1 MLSKYETWLQTA
13 QSNESIT
20 YHEGYLARDRFFNN
34 TTRDIGMD
42 YDCKFNPLKDWQ
54 QALKL
59 KIDDDT
65 IGYDFKI
72 VAYKKVK
79 IES

>member
-1 MLSKYETWLQTA
+1 MSKNKWI
-13 QSNESIT
+13 N
-20 YHEGYLARDRFFNN
+20 FNKPMF
-34 TTRDIGMD
+34 IGMD
-42 YDCKFNPLKDWQ
+42 FDCKFNPLKDWQ

-59 KIDDDT
+59 KIDNDT

-79 IES
+79 IESE

>member
-1 MLSKYETWLQTA
+1 MKDQKWI
-13 QSNESIT
+13 N
-20 YHEGYLARDRFFNN
+20 FKKPMF
-34 TTRDIGMD
+34 IGMD
-42 YDCKFNPLKDWQ
+42 YDCKFNRLNDWQ

-59 KIDDDT
+59 KIDDDV

-79 IES
+79 LSEEG

>member
-1 MLSKYETWLQTA
+1 MSKNKWI
-13 QSNESIT
+13 N
-20 YHEGYLARDRFFNN
+20 FNKPMF
-34 TTRDIGMD
+34 IGID

-59 KIDDDT
+59 KIDNDT

-72 VAYKKVK
+72 IAYKKVK
-79 IES
+79 IESEE

>member
-1 MLSKYETWLQTA
+1 MKKEKWI
-13 QSNESIT
+13 N
-20 YHEGYLARDRFFNN
+20 FKKPMF
-34 TTRDIGMD
+34 IGVD

-54 QALKL
+54 ENLKL

-79 IES
+79 VEEGEE

>member
-1 MLSKYETWLQTA
+1 MKDKKW
-13 QSNESIT
+13 IK
-20 YHEGYLARDRFFNN
+20 FKKPMF
-34 TTRDIGMD
+34 IGMD
-42 YDCKFNPLKDWQ
+42 YDCKFNPLNNWQ

-59 KIDDDT
+59 KIDDNV

-79 IES
+79 ISDYD

>member
-1 MLSKYETWLQTA
+1 MSKNKWI
-13 QSNESIT
+13 N
-20 YHEGYLARDRFFNN
+20 FNKPMF
-34 TTRDIGMD
+34 IGMD

-59 KIDDDT
+59 KIDNHT

-79 IES
+79 IESEK

>member
-1 MLSKYETWLQTA
+1 MSKNKWI
-13 QSNESIT
+13 N
-20 YHEGYLARDRFFNN
+20 FNKPMF
-34 TTRDIGMD
+34 IGMD

-79 IES
+79 IESEDQ

>member
-1 MLSKYETWLQTA
+1 MEDKKWI
-13 QSNESIT
+13 N
-20 YHEGYLARDRFFNN
+20 FKKPMF
-34 TTRDIGMD
+34 IGVD

-59 KIDDDT
+59 KIDDNV

-79 IES
+79 ISEEG

>member
-1 MLSKYETWLQTA
+1 MSKNKWI
-13 QSNESIT
+13 N
-20 YHEGYLARDRFFNN
+20 FNKPMF
-34 TTRDIGMD
+34 IGMD

-59 KIDDDT
+59 KIDNDT

-79 IES
+79 IESEE

>member
-1 MLSKYETWLQTA
+1 MSKNKWI
-13 QSNESIT
+13 N
-20 YHEGYLARDRFFNN
+20 FNKPMF
-34 TTRDIGMD
+34 IGMD

-54 QALKL
+54 QSLKL

-79 IES
+79 IESEE

>member
-1 MLSKYETWLQTA
+1 M
-13 QSNESIT
+13 
-20 YHEGYLARDRFFNN
+20 F
-34 TTRDIGMD
+34 IGVD

-54 QALKL
+54 ENLKL

-79 IES
+79 IKEGE

>member
-1 MLSKYETWLQTA
+1 MNKEKWI
-13 QSNESIT
+13 N
-20 YHEGYLARDRFFNN
+20 FKKPMF
-34 TTRDIGMD
+34 IGVD
-42 YDCKFNPLKDWQ
+42 YDCKFNPLNDWQ

-59 KIDDDT
+59 KIDNDV

-79 IES
+79 ISDYDWNNNNCRNYNDLLVFN

>member
-1 MLSKYETWLQTA
+1 MKDKKW
-13 QSNESIT
+13 IK
-20 YHEGYLARDRFFNN
+20 FKKPMF
-34 TTRDIGMD
+34 IGMD
-42 YDCKFNPLKDWQ
+42 YDCKFNPLNDWQ

-59 KIDDDT
+59 KIDDNV

-79 IES
+79 ISDYD

>member
-1 MLSKYETWLQTA
+1 MKKEKWI
-13 QSNESIT
+13 N
-20 YHEGYLARDRFFNN
+20 FKKPMF
-34 TTRDIGMD
+34 IGVD

-59 KIDDDT
+59 KIDDDV

-79 IES
+79 ISEED

>member
-1 MLSKYETWLQTA
+1 MSKNKWI
-13 QSNESIT
+13 N
-20 YHEGYLARDRFFNN
+20 FNKPMF
-34 TTRDIGMD
+34 IGMD

-59 KIDDDT
+59 KIDNET

-79 IES
+79 IESEE

>member
-1 MLSKYETWLQTA
+1 M
-13 QSNESIT
+13 
-20 YHEGYLARDRFFNN
+20 F
-34 TTRDIGMD
+34 IGMD
-42 YDCKFNPLKDWQ
+42 YDCKFNPLNNWQ

-59 KIDDDT
+59 KIDDNV

-79 IES
+79 ISDYD